1 MFIFNRTK
9 MVITK
14 QEDVN
19 SSEENY
25 CGVGVGVGA
34 GAYLTLSGRGDGVG
48 LGVGTYSRLGAY

>member
-34 GAYLTLSGRGDGVG
+34 YLTLSGRGDGVG